1 MKKVSSKT
9 DSGSQEDYTFNQQG
23 PPAPAPA
30 LKLLEKLIGT
40 WELTGRTLDSK
51 ENNISGCTTFGWL
64 PGNFFMQQNI
74 ELNFMGMPIKSHEII
89 GYDPATGK
97 FSSSVYSNMWGQP
110 IPYLWEIEGN
120 NLTIIMPGMAR
131 YTGKFSEDGTSMSG
145 GWRPEPGK
153 EGSGN
158 IPYDIWG
165 SRTK

>member
-1 MKKVSSKT
+1 
-9 DSGSQEDYTFNQQG
+9 
-23 PPAPAPA
+23 
-30 LKLLEKLIGT
+30 
-40 WELTGRTLDSK
+40 
-51 ENNISGCTTFGWL
+51 
-64 PGNFFMQQNI
+64 
-74 ELNFMGMPIKSHEII
+74 MPIKSHEII

-110 IPYLWEIEGN
+110 IPYLWEIAGN

-145 GWRPEPGK
+145 GWRPDLGK
-153 EGSGN
+153 EGPGN